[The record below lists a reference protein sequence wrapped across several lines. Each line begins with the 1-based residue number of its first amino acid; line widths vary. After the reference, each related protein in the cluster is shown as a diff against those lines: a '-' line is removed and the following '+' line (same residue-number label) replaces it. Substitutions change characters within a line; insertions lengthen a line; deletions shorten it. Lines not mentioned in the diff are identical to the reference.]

1 MGAHVSKTYTSRT
14 QRGLK
19 PFSSVSKEIKKANRK
34 DKDLFKSIAASSL
47 YKRENLKDH
56 KLVKK
61 WLIEKAMTNLA
72 YNTFKTYHGKIQ
84 WSKIVQ
90 SIKTDKPLS
99 EATPANE
106 KNVVIDYSKV
116 GEVRIRTSEVEK
128 YSKYL
133 ADR

>member
-1 MGAHVSKTYTSRT
+1 MGAHVSKEYTSRT

-19 PFSSVSKEIKKANRK
+19 ALSSVSKKTKKAARRN
-34 DKDLFKSIAASSL
+34 KDLFKSIAASSE

-61 WLIEKAMTNLA
+61 WLIEKAMTSLA
-72 YNTFKTYHGKIQ
+72 YNMFKTYHGEIE

-90 SIKTDKPLS
+90 SIKTDRPLS
-99 EATPANE
+99 EPTPSNN
-106 KNVVIDYSKV
+106 KNINIDYSRA
-116 GEVRIRTSEVEK
+116 GEIRIRTSEIEK

>member
-47 YKRENLKDH
+47 YKRENLKDR

-72 YNTFKTYHGKIQ
+72 YSIFKTYRGKIQ

-106 KNVVIDYSKV
+106 KNAVIDYSKA
-116 GEVRIRTSEVEK
+116 GEIRIRISEVEK